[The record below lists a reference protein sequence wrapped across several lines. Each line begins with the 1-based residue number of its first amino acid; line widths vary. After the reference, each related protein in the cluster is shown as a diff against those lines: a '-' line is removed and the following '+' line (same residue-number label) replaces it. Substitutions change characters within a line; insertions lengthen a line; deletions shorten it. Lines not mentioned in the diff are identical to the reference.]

1 MNPEDN
7 RDQDKR
13 GMHQRDKGPII
24 GAVVFIVV
32 GTVLMLEKLG
42 YLPYGF
48 AIHFWPM
55 IFVVIGVVK
64 LVYAGGRPTGAVLIG
79 LGVLLQ
85 LNEMGITHLNF
96 WDLWPVLIIVAGVA
110 MLWQAMHRQAPGVS
124 ANPNFDAV
132 YVFGGG
138 DRQVNNKNFKGG
150 SLFATF
156 GGYKVDFRNAD
167 IEGDQAILDASA
179 IFGGGEIRVPEN
191 WLVSVKGVGIFG
203 AYEDKTRHVQPDPS
217 KPTKTLVIRGVAMF
231 GGIEIRN

>member
-7 RDQDKR
+7 RDQDQR
-13 GMHQRDKGPII
+13 GMYQRDKGPII

-42 YLPYGF
+42 YLPWGF

-110 MLWQAMHRQAPGVS
+110 MLWQALHKESAGVS
-124 ANPNFDAV
+124 SNPNFDAL

-138 DRQVNNKNFKGG
+138 DRQVNTKNFKGG
-150 SLFATF
+150 SLFAVF
-156 GGYKVDFRNAD
+156 GGYKVDFKNAD
-167 IEGDQAILDASA
+167 IEGDQAVLDASA

-191 WLVSVKGVGIFG
+191 WLVSMKGVGIFG

-217 KPTKTLVIRGVAMF
+217 KPTKTLIIRGVAMF
-231 GGIEIRN
+231 GGIEIKN